1 MKAYVIL
8 LAAGKGLRA
17 GLKQNKMFAQL
28 AGRTPL
34 EYSLRACKK
43 AGCFEN
49 AVIVCQECE
58 MQKARRIAGRL
69 FPHAIYAVGG
79 VTRQESAYAG
89 LRALPADADI
99 VAIHDGARCF
109 ITPELIVRC
118 VQSCEIYGSGVAGRR
133 CTDTVKTIDA
143 ADYFVHTLN
152 RDEIILVETPQVFR
166 RAEIAEAYEAAFRDG
181 FTGTDDAGLMERIGK
196 PVRLV
201 ESREENFKLTIPH
214 DFIRGERQLWES
226 RQMRVGQGY
235 DIHALVPGRR
245 LILGGVE
252 IPHEKGL
259 SGHSDADA
267 LTHALIDALLGAAA
281 LGDIGE
287 WFPDTD
293 PAYQGADS
301 MLLLEQVREALEDK
315 FWEILNIDAT
325 IFAEKPKLSPH
336 KEGIRQNIAEALN
349 LSLEQVNIKA
359 KTAEKFGAVGGGE
372 AIAAAV
378 SCALRKR

>member
-118 VQSCEIYGSGVAGRR
+118 VQSCEVYGSGVAGRR

-166 RAEIAEAYEAAFRDG
+166 RAEIAEAYEAAVRDG

-325 IFAEKPKLSPH
+325 IFAEKPKLSPY